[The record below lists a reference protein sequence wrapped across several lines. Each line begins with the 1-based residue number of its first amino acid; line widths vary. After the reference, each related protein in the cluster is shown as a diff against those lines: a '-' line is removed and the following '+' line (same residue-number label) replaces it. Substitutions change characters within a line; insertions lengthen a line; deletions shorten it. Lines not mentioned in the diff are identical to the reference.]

1 MIAFCVFQVDSYGG
15 TLSYKV
21 SYLLQRDGSEPVN
34 KPDVV
39 LRGNGNRL
47 ISRLGSPTSPDVKN
61 QREVKFTEV
70 SLYIYIYIYTCT
82 VVTVARFYISHYKYN
97 RLHQS
102 SFRLSLS

>member
-1 MIAFCVFQVDSYGG
+1 MTALSVFQVDSYGG

-21 SYLLQRDGSEPVN
+21 SYSLQRDSSEPVN

-47 ISRLGSPTSPDVKN
+47 ISRLGPYTNPNVKN

-70 SLYIYIYIYTCT
+70 SPYAQMC
-82 VVTVARFYISHYKYN
+82 HM
-97 RLHQS
+97 
-102 SFRLSLS
+102 